1 MDQFNPPDVN
11 KLNPSESRLCWAAAA
26 SNALAYTGW
35 ADEDASEVFFKFKQ
49 IIENKNEGGWG
60 YDGLVLYAKT
70 YLRDRPR
77 FLCHVKILPPSFLW
91 LCAGMRDV
99 GACAL
104 ITLRN
109 SYFEIGHVITAYDA
123 ILNDNYDNSDVRTID
138 ALICTD
144 SDDNRS
150 GTTNVSLT
158 YNLREKKLYTD
169 YGLNERETFIMSAT
183 VLYPRGF

>member
-1 MDQFNPPDVN
+1 MSQFNPPDVN
-11 KLNPSESRLCWAAAA
+11 KLYPNESRLCWAAAA

-35 ADEDASEVFFKFKQ
+35 ADEEACEVFAKFKQ
-49 IIENKNEGGWG
+49 VIDNVGGWG
-60 YDGLVLYAKT
+60 YEGLILYAKT
-70 YLRDRPR
+70 YLRGSLSFPR
-77 FLCHVKILPPSFLW
+77 HIKILPPSFLW
-91 LCAGMRDV
+91 LCAGMRNV

-109 SYFEIGHVITAYDA
+109 SYFENGHVVTAYDA

-169 YGLNERETFIMSAT
+169 YRLNEREAFIMSAT
-183 VLYPRGF
+183 VLYPRDL